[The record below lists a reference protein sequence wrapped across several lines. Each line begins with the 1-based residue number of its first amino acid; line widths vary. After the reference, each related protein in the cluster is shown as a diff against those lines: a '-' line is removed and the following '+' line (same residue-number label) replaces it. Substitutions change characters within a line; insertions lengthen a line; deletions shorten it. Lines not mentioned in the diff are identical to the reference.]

1 MARRGDCFVGG
12 NDCFVRSIH
21 CFVGGG
27 DSIVLGY
34 DNSTIQ
40 RTLCY
45 FLQKINYHLIR
56 ISYFKRIFA
65 KPTRYKCLMRRTLL
79 LCFALLCALVVSA
92 QTSGEDF
99 VRSFY
104 EKYLSEDPAA
114 QADALQM
121 LTPRLQA
128 KVARLRAEMNGDPFT
143 RTEGITP
150 EMRKTL
156 RVVTAENGWFVASFT
171 TSFEDEL
178 LAETTK
184 IPVYPEQI
192 EGRWQL
198 ARIAAPWEEDLEQLN
213 SPLDAPKAIDESSPT
228 KFVETFYQNYLT
240 PFAAMDVDAPE
251 RAKQLREKYLT
262 QPLLKVF
269 NDKAQAGEEPVI
281 NRYDW
286 ILGGYDFDRSALASL
301 SVTPISDQEVRV
313 RFLKMGDIEFVYT
326 IKVEKTPEG
335 YRIADLNATSGGDIP
350 ADDNEPTI

>member
-1 MARRGDCFVGG
+1 
-12 NDCFVRSIH
+12 
-21 CFVGGG
+21 
-27 DSIVLGY
+27 
-34 DNSTIQ
+34 
-40 RTLCY
+40 
-45 FLQKINYHLIR
+45 
-56 ISYFKRIFA
+56 
-65 KPTRYKCLMRRTLL
+65 MRRTLL
-79 LCFALLCALVVSA
+79 LCSALLFALSVSA

-114 QADALQM
+114 QAEALQM

-128 KVARLRAEMNGDPFT
+128 KTSRLRAEMNGDPFT

-150 EMRKTL
+150 EMRKTF
-156 RVVTAENGWFVASFT
+156 RVTLAENGWFVASFT

-198 ARIAAPWEEDLEQLN
+198 AYIATAWEEDLGKLI

-228 KFVETFYQNYLT
+228 KFVETFYQNYAT

-251 RAKQLREKYLT
+251 QAKRLREKYLT
-262 QPLLKVF
+262 KSLQKVF
-269 NDKAQAGEEPVI
+269 DSAAEAGEEPVLTH
-281 NRYDW
+281 YDL
-286 ILGGYDFDRSALASL
+286 ILHGYDFDRSALKSI
-301 SVTPISDQEVRV
+301 SVKLWDDQEVCV
-313 RFLKMGDIEFVYT
+313 RFVKMGDIETVYI

-335 YRIADLNATSGGDIP
+335 YRIADINELS
-350 ADDNEPTI
+350 DDGVPTVDDEPTI

>member
-1 MARRGDCFVGG
+1 
-12 NDCFVRSIH
+12 
-21 CFVGGG
+21 
-27 DSIVLGY
+27 
-34 DNSTIQ
+34 
-40 RTLCY
+40 
-45 FLQKINYHLIR
+45 
-56 ISYFKRIFA
+56 
-65 KPTRYKCLMRRTLL
+65 MRRTLL
-79 LCFALLCALVVSA
+79 LCFALLCTLVVSA
-92 QTSGEDF
+92 QATGEDF

-213 SPLDAPKAIDESSPT
+213 SPLDAPKAVDESSPA
-228 KFVETFYQNYLT
+228 KFVETFYQNYVT

>member
-1 MARRGDCFVGG
+1 
-12 NDCFVRSIH
+12 
-21 CFVGGG
+21 
-27 DSIVLGY
+27 
-34 DNSTIQ
+34 
-40 RTLCY
+40 
-45 FLQKINYHLIR
+45 
-56 ISYFKRIFA
+56 
-65 KPTRYKCLMRRTLL
+65 MRRTLL
-79 LCFALLCALVVSA
+79 LFYALLFALSVSA

-114 QADALQM
+114 QAEALQM

-128 KVARLRAEMNGDPFT
+128 KTSRLRAEMNGDPFT

-150 EMRKTL
+150 EMRKTF
-156 RVVTAENGWFVASFT
+156 RVTLAENGWFVASFT

-198 ARIAAPWEEDLEQLN
+198 AYIATAWEEDLGKLI

-228 KFVETFYQNYLT
+228 KFVETFYQNYAT

-251 RAKQLREKYLT
+251 QAKRLREKYLT
-262 QPLLKVF
+262 KSLQKVF
-269 NDKAQAGEEPVI
+269 DSAAEAGEEPVLTH
-281 NRYDW
+281 YDL
-286 ILGGYDFDRSALASL
+286 ILHGYDFDRSALKSM
-301 SVTPISDQEVRV
+301 SVKLWDDQEVFV
-313 RFLKMGDIEFVYT
+313 RFVKMGDIETVYI

-335 YRIADLNATSGGDIP
+335 YRIADINELSDDGVP
-350 ADDNEPTI
+350 AVDDEPTI

>member
-1 MARRGDCFVGG
+1 
-12 NDCFVRSIH
+12 
-21 CFVGGG
+21 
-27 DSIVLGY
+27 
-34 DNSTIQ
+34 
-40 RTLCY
+40 
-45 FLQKINYHLIR
+45 
-56 ISYFKRIFA
+56 
-65 KPTRYKCLMRRTLL
+65 MRRTLL
-79 LCFALLCALVVSA
+79 LCFALLCTLVVSA
-92 QTSGEDF
+92 QATGEDF

-104 EKYLSEDPAA
+104 EKYLSEDSRI
-114 QADALQM
+114 QDSALQM
-121 LTPRLQA
+121 LTPRLAA
-128 KVARLRAEMNGDPFT
+128 KARRLRAEMNVDPFT
-143 RTEGITP
+143 LTKEITP
-150 EMRKTL
+150 EMRKSFC
-156 RVVTAENGWFVASFT
+156 VGASENGWFVASFT
-171 TSFEDEL
+171 NCLEDTL
-178 LAETTK
+178 LRKTIC

-213 SPLDAPKAIDESSPT
+213 SPLDAPKAVDESSPT

-262 QPLLKVF
+262 QPLQKVF
-269 NDKAQAGEEPVI
+269 NDKVRAGEEPVI

>member
-1 MARRGDCFVGG
+1 MRCFVGG
-12 NDCFVRSIH
+12 KRCFA
-21 CFVGGG
+21 GGG
-27 DSIVLGY
+27 DSIVLAG
-34 DNSTIQ
+34 DNSTI
-40 RTLCY
+40 RCTLCY
-45 FLQKINYHLIR
+45 FLQKTNYHLL
-56 ISYFKRIFA
+56 YFSRSKRIFA
-65 KPTRYKCLMRRTLL
+65 CSKRYKCLMRRWLL
-79 LCFALLCALVVSA
+79 LCSALLLTLGVSA

-99 VRSFY
+99 VRNFY
-104 EKYLSEDPAA
+104 EKYLSEEPSA
-114 QADALQM
+114 QVEALKM

-156 RVVTAENGWFVASFT
+156 RVMPAENGWFVASFT
-171 TSFEDEL
+171 THFEDEL
-178 LAETTK
+178 LTETTK
-184 IPVYPEQI
+184 IPVFPEQI

-198 ARIAAPWEEDLEQLN
+198 ARIAAPWEEDLEQLY
-213 SPLDAPKAIDESSPT
+213 SPLDAPKAVDESSPT

-313 RFLKMGDIEFVYT
+313 RFLKAGDIEFVYT
-326 IKVEKTPEG
+326 IKVEKNAEG
-335 YRIADLNATSGGDIP
+335 YRIADINTTSDEEVP
-350 ADDNEPTI
+350 AVDDEPTI

>member
-1 MARRGDCFVGG
+1 
-12 NDCFVRSIH
+12 
-21 CFVGGG
+21 
-27 DSIVLGY
+27 
-34 DNSTIQ
+34 
-40 RTLCY
+40 
-45 FLQKINYHLIR
+45 
-56 ISYFKRIFA
+56 
-65 KPTRYKCLMRRTLL
+65 MRRTLL
-79 LCFALLCALVVSA
+79 LFSALLFALSVSA

-114 QADALQM
+114 QAEALQM

-128 KVARLRAEMNGDPFT
+128 KTSRLRAEMNGDPFT

-150 EMRKTL
+150 EMRKTFH
-156 RVVTAENGWFVASFT
+156 VTPAENGWFVASFT

-178 LAETTK
+178 LTETTK

-213 SPLDAPKAIDESSPT
+213 SPLNAPKAIDESSPA
-228 KFVETFYQNYLT
+228 KFVETFYQNYVT

-251 RAKQLREKYLT
+251 RARQLREKYLT
-262 QPLLKVF
+262 KPLQKVF

-286 ILGGYDFDRSALASL
+286 ILGGYDFDRSAMESI
-301 SVTPISDQEVRV
+301 SVKLWDDQEVCV
-313 RFLKMGDIEFVYT
+313 RFVKMGDIETVYI

-335 YRIADLNATSGGDIP
+335 YRIADINELSDDGVP
-350 ADDNEPTI
+350 AVDDEPTI